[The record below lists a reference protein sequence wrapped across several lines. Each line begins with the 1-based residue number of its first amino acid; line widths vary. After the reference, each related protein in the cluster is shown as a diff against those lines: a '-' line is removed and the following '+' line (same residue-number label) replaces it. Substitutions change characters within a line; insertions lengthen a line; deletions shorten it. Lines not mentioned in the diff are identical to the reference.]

1 MKNKFLTYLIAV
13 AISLLSIFGYQW
25 ATNGSLP
32 DVEKFLSSA
41 KCEAKGGTVTVTAST
56 GEKIV
61 VSFPSLQPTTET
73 PEPIPDNILY
83 YDVGKQG
90 ERAIPISLLNYAEK
104 YKGIIKFA
112 RDCLLNSIPITGGN
126 SRN

>member
-1 MKNKFLTYLIAV
+1 MKNKLFLPLLSLAL
-13 AISLLSIFGYQW
+13 SLLAIFGYQW
-25 ATNGSLP
+25 ASSGSPP

-41 KCEAKGGTVTVTAST
+41 QCETKDGTVTVTAST

-61 VSFPSLQPTTET
+61 VSFPSLIPTVEN
-73 PEPIPDNILY
+73 PEPNPDNILY

-104 YKGIIKFA
+104 YKGIINFA
-112 RDCLLNSIPITGGN
+112 RDCLLSSMPLEGESGI
-126 SRN
+126 